1 MQTNIAR
8 AGDYDQACTAGNTR
22 TTILIVDDDT
32 TARLTL
38 SAMISNEDEY
48 RVIPR
53 RRCCRGARA
62 RADLLNAG
70 ADAIAPQTDQRPGAT
85 GDGLRCR
92 QDAPAVSESDA

>member
-8 AGDYDQACTAGNTR
+8 AGDYDQACAAGNTR
-22 TTILIVDDDT
+22 TAILIVDDDT

-48 RVIPR
+48 RVFLGS
-53 RRCCRGARA
+53 GAAEA
-62 RADLLNAG
+62 RERLPLIEPDIIVCVAPKPINA
-70 ADAIAPQTDQRPGAT
+70 PKAT

>member
-8 AGDYDQACTAGNTR
+8 AGDYDKACAAGNTR
-22 TTILIVDDDT
+22 MTILIVDDDT

-48 RVIPR
+48 RVFLGSDR
-53 RRCCRGARA
+53 
-62 RADLLNAG
+62 
-70 ADAIAPQTDQRPGAT
+70 PQTDQRPGAT

>member
-8 AGDYDQACTAGNTR
+8 ASDYDQACTAGNTR

-48 RVIPR
+48 RVFLGSDR
-53 RRCCRGARA
+53 
-62 RADLLNAG
+62 
-70 ADAIAPQTDQRPGAT
+70 PQTDQRPGAT
-85 GDGLRCR
+85 AMVYAAARTRR
-92 QDAPAVSESDA
+92 QYQNLMREGS